1 MSRHPSAGLDGTIFV
16 FANLKGSS
24 SHPERIR
31 RFVFFT
37 WFLKCK
43 CLCFFVLRDVESQ
56 RLCRFKK
63 MSRDAHP
70 HPRIPVS
77 EDALVVLCG
86 SVGGLFKDIV
96 SV

>member
-1 MSRHPSAGLDGTIFV
+1 M
-16 FANLKGSS
+16 
-24 SHPERIR
+24 
-31 RFVFFT
+31 
-37 WFLKCK
+37 
-43 CLCFFVLRDVESQ
+43 LRDVESQ
-56 RLCRFKK
+56 RLGRFKK

-96 SV
+96 SM